1 MFEKIVEIGLLFD
14 FYGKLLSSRQFQAIE
29 LYYIHDLTLTEIGEQ
44 LEISRQGAYDL
55 VKRAESVLYKY
66 EDTLGLVKR
75 FEINRKKTEELNCLL
90 YRLKNSSDII
100 NSENK
105 EIFEEIN
112 GIVKQ
117 LLVTQEVK

>member
-14 FYGKLLSSRQFQAIE
+14 FYGKLLSARQFQAIE

-75 FEINRKKTEELNCLL
+75 FEINRKKAEELNYLL
-90 YRLKNSSDII
+90 YKLKNNSDII
-100 NSENK
+100 NGENK
-105 EIFEEIN
+105 EIFEDIN
-112 GIVKQ
+112 SIVKQ

>member
-75 FEINRKKTEELNCLL
+75 FDINRKKTEELNCLL

>member
-75 FEINRKKTEELNCLL
+75 FEINRKKAEELNYLL
-90 YRLKNSSDII
+90 YKLKNNSDII

-105 EIFEEIN
+105 EIFEDIN

>member
-66 EDTLGLVKR
+66 EYTLGLVKR
-75 FEINRKKTEELNCLL
+75 FEINRKKAEELNYLL
-90 YRLKNSSDII
+90 YKLKNNSDII

-105 EIFEEIN
+105 EIFEDIN
-112 GIVKQ
+112 GIVNYY
-117 LLVTQEVK
+117 L